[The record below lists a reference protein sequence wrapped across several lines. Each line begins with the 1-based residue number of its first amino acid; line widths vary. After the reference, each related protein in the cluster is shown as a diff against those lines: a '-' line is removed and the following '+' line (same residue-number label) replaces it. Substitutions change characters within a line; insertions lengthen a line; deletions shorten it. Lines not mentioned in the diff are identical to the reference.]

1 MDPPSTERD
10 RTLTGILYALAAFG
24 TWGLVAPV
32 HFKLLA
38 AVPAL
43 EVLAQ
48 RIVWSALLV
57 LAIIAA
63 RRRWPPLLA
72 ALRARRP
79 LGMLAISAVLVG
91 ANWLVYIW
99 AVSSGQLV
107 EASLGYFINPLV
119 NVALGIL
126 FLGERLRPLQVAAC
140 GLASVGVLVLTVA
153 AGTVPWIALALG
165 ISFGFYGLIRKTVR
179 VDPLIGF
186 CVELLLLLPFARLC
200 RRPDGDRRER
210 VPQGRLAARL
220 SPRRDERDHLG
231 AADLVCRRG
240 AAPQALDGGP
250 PAIPRAVL
258 PSRARRRRLRR
269 ALHGRGRCLRGDLD
283 GARALFGGCVPP
295 RETGGTASEGGAR
308 RNNRET
314 SGAIS
319 PKQNRPK
326 RRARTRE
333 LPMRRFFELAASA
346 AAALGGFALA
356 FLINPYL
363 PL

>member
-10 RTLTGILYALAAFG
+10 RRTLTGILYALAAFG

-48 RIVWSALLV
+48 RIVWSALFV

-63 RRRWPPLLA
+63 RRRWPSLLA

-79 LGMLAISAVLVG
+79 LGMLAISALLVG

-119 NVALGIL
+119 NVALGIV

-186 CVELLLLLPFARLC
+186 CVESLLLLPFALGYVAALMATGASVFLNDDWRL
-200 RRPDGDRRER
+200 DF
-210 VPQGRLAARL
+210 L
-220 SPRRDERDHLG
+220 
-231 AADLVCRRG
+231 LV
-240 AAPQALDGGP
+240 ATSVTTSAPL
-250 PAIPRAVL
+250 IW
-258 PSRARRRRLRR
+258 
-269 ALHGRGRCLRGDLD
+269 
-283 GARALFGGCVPP
+283 F
-295 RETGGTASEGGAR
+295 
-308 RNNRET
+308 
-314 SGAIS
+314 
-319 PKQNRPK
+319 
-326 RRARTRE
+326 
-333 LPMRRFFELAASA
+333 A
-346 AAALGGFALA
+346 AAAQRLKLSTVGLLQYLAPSCLLGLGVVVYGEPFTRVEAAAFAAIWTALA
-356 FLINPYL
+356 LYSADAFAARDRRHGA
-363 PL
+363 